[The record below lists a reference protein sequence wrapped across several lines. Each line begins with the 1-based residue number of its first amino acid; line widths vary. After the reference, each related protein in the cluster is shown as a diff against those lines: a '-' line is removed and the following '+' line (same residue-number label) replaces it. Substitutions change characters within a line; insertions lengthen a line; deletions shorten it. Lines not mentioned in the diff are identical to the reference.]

1 MPYTIQVQDV
11 QNNVA
16 IKKICGV
23 RTDSPEFLALV
34 NEVENSLMIRGGWFD
49 LEQRI
54 QFCLS
59 SHYLVWPEFV
69 GTVLAIRFCHGDV
82 AVSRN
87 GWYSFAPRAAH
98 GRRGYGWGDGFNG
111 GGYGHRGHESDVVV
125 ENANSRPCYNDISG
139 GNGKQVRYSVPNA
152 DDIGKTITLYG
163 KQYGGQPLQERV
175 NGSVVNGLT
184 IAAANPFSSTTALVT
199 EIQSIVRE
207 PTSGMGYLYEYDPV
221 CGTLRDIAAFRPG
234 ETHPRYRC
242 SRILNNRERAK
253 DANGCCWT
261 QVEALIKLKFIELT
275 NERDFIPVDN
285 LRALKLGI
293 QAVLLEEANEDEA
306 AAEKWALAV
315 HELNLE
321 SFDKSPDDQIV
332 FENNTFG
339 DTRVGRRRLW

>member
-1 MPYTIQVQDV
+1 MPYEKQILDV
-11 QNNVA
+11 QKDVA

-23 RTDSPEFLALV
+23 RTDSCEFLALV
-34 NEVENSLMIRGGWFD
+34 NEVEKSLMIRGGWFD

-59 SHYLVWPEFV
+59 SKNIVWPEFV
-69 GTVLAIRFCHGDV
+69 GTVLAIRFCHGDL

-87 GWYSFAPRAAH
+87 GWYSFAPRA
-98 GRRGYGWGDGFNG
+98 GYGGRGFGGGFNG
-111 GGYGHRGHESDVVV
+111 GGYRYGYNHQDDVVV

-139 GNGKQVRYSVPNA
+139 GNGKQVRYYITNA

-163 KQYGGQPLQERV
+163 KQFGGQPLQERV

-207 PTSGMGYLYEYDPV
+207 PTSGMAYLYEYDPV

-242 SRILNNRERAK
+242 SRILNNREGAR
-253 DANGCCWT
+253 DSNGCCWT
-261 QVEALIKLKFIELT
+261 RVEALIKLKFIELT

-293 QAVLLEEANEDEA
+293 QAVRLEEANEDQA
-306 AAEKWALAV
+306 AAEKWALAI

-332 FENNTFG
+332 FK
-339 DTRVGRRRLW
+339 

>member
-1 MPYTIQVQDV
+1 MPYTIQLQDAQKDV
-11 QNNVA
+11 SL
-16 IKKICGV
+16 KKICGV
-23 RTDSPEFLALV
+23 RTDSSEFLALV
-34 NEVENSLMIRGGWFD
+34 NEVEKSLMIRGGWFD

-59 SHYLVWPEFV
+59 SHYIVWPEFV

-87 GWYSFAPRAAH
+87 GWYSFAPRAGH
-98 GRRGYGWGDGFNG
+98 GRHGFGGFNG
-111 GGYGHRGHESDVVV
+111 GLGEGGFGLRHQDDVVV

-139 GNGKQVRYSVPNA
+139 GNGKQVRYYITNA

-175 NGSVVNGLT
+175 SGSVVNGLT
-184 IAAANPFSSTTALVT
+184 IAAANPFSSTTVLVS

-242 SRILNNRERAK
+242 SRILNNQNRSK

-293 QAVLLEEANEDEA
+293 QAVRLEEANEDGA
-306 AAEKWALAV
+306 AAEKWALAL

-321 SFDKSPDDQIV
+321 MWDKNGDDTIV
-332 FENNTFG
+332 FENLTFG
-339 DTRVGRRRLW
+339 DSRIGRRRLW